1 MPYLVINPNMTAGI
15 SGEFL
20 PLEYTDGAGPIIVAL
35 EKSAIIFEPQG
46 SKPESDEEWRAVT
59 DAVGPQLAAAVSE
72 LAPRHDITRSMGGGI
87 SWRHLD
93 LTAKMLRQ
101 HGTVVVTQ
109 AHWML
114 RNSGFRQ
121 A

>member
-1 MPYLVINPNMTAGI
+1 MSYLIENPNMTAGI
-15 SGEFL
+15 GSQFL
-20 PLEYTDGAGPIIVAL
+20 PLKYTDGAGPIIVAL
-35 EKSAIIFEPQG
+35 EKSAITFEPPG
-46 SKPESDEEWRAVT
+46 SYPENEEEWRAVT
-59 DAVGPQLAAAVSE
+59 DAVGPQLAAAVSD
-72 LAPRHDITRSMGGGI
+72 LAPRHDITRSMAGGI

-93 LTAKMLRQ
+93 LTAEMLRK

-114 RNSGFRQ
+114 RNSRFQR